1 MWVDNM
7 SEKVFS
13 ICTDMLSF
21 LQELVFLYSL
31 WYEICHLL
39 VKKKY
44 WLSVL
49 VAVVVWNSVIT
60 SNFNIIGNLFLLKYL
75 YKIQL
80 ISLNSYNTVF
90 FMMFSILNCA
100 VLSLKFILILTV
112 LKTYCINY
120 FVHCKLK
127 NWRFRS

>member
-1 MWVDNM
+1 MWVDNL
-7 SEKVFS
+7 SEKFFS
-13 ICTDMLSF
+13 IRTDMLSF
-21 LQELVFLYSL
+21 PQELVFLYSL
-31 WYEICHLL
+31 WYEIFHLL
-39 VKKKY
+39 VKKY

-49 VAVVVWNSVIT
+49 VAVVIWNSVIT
-60 SNFNIIGNLFLLKYL
+60 NNFNIIGNLFLLKDL

-90 FMMFSILNCA
+90 FIMFSILNCA
-100 VLSLKFILILTV
+100 VLSLKFILILTI

-120 FVHCKLK
+120 FVHCKHK